1 MALTKVTK
9 HIIYGSTLIGHF
21 GHDLSD
27 YSGSSASWQNWGED
41 YNYTPQYADS
51 NIEITCTGS
60 ANDTSNTGTG
70 KQRGGLRILVN
81 TNQQYI
87 QEGAIGVG
95 ATFQG
100 TTHYYNPR
108 FSQHNARQ
116 EFHAS
121 NFSTAIYAN
130 CVYAPG
136 NTNAQNIRMQVY
148 SYGSHNINWR
158 DGYLTISELS
168 GPGHNLT

>member
-27 YSGSSASWQNWGED
+27 KTHGSASWATWGESAT
-41 YNYTPQYADS
+41 YTPQYADS

-70 KQRGGLRILVN
+70 KNSSRAAIYVN
-81 TNQQYI
+81 GNEQYS
-87 QEGAIGVG
+87 QYVIGVG
-95 ATFQG
+95 SNYMG
-100 TTHYYNPR
+100 TRHYHNPR
-108 FSQHNARQ
+108 FGEFNARQ

-121 NFSTAIYAN
+121 NFSTAIYLN
-130 CVYAPG
+130 CVYTPG
-136 NTNAQNIRMQVY
+136 NTNAQVVQMQVY
-148 SYGSHNINWR
+148 SDPSHSINYR
-158 DGYLTISELS
+158 DGYVTITELS